1 VSRIVLDAGALI
13 ALERNDRALWAA
25 LKLAALQSSDVLVPS
40 AALAQVWRGSATQ
53 ARLATALD
61 HCVIAAFDAIAREVG
76 ELCGRAGTAD
86 ICDAQVAI
94 VAATKGDVLYTS
106 DPADMR
112 RLLAAC
118 RAVRRGRTPVIV
130 RC

>member
-13 ALERNDRALWAA
+13 ALERNDRAVWAA
-25 LKLAALQSSDVLVPS
+25 LKLAASSSSDVIVPS
-40 AALAQVWRGSATQ
+40 AALAQAWRGTASQ
-53 ARLATALD
+53 ALLAKALR
-61 HCVIAAFDAIAREVG
+61 HCVIASFDALARAVG
-76 ELCGRAGTAD
+76 ELCGRTRTTD

-94 VAATKGDVLYTS
+94 VAVTHCDVLYTS

-112 RLLAAC
+112 RLIAALG
-118 RAVRRGRTPVIV
+118 ATMPVIV